1 MWLRLA
7 TLEQLLDSA
16 ITTCPA
22 TLLGSPAAKDALGM
36 VLMLATAAIPM
47 TNRAPVRSVSMFATH
62 LCLWGEAATANGR
75 AGARR
80 RLRRGTSGVV
90 DLTPFKA
97 VIDAALAVQG
107 AAVVSAC
114 VASLVAPRDAHTT
127 AAANARTAQTA
138 VTATRGAIVRVL
150 HAVMAYTMD
159 QVGRCPMYCACVL
172 SPTHHSPP
180 PWYATLTHTHTHCH
194 CVVPAPGQGV
204 VWHCT
209 ATPRCRSSR
218 TVLRHLP
225 RSHRHGRRS
234 GAGVFHRCRPRW
246 HRRTV
251 APVCVWLCVCGCVCL
266 AMCVAVCVCVCV
278 CVWLSWATA
287 SAACLCS
294 LVTCPCLCVPCVV
307 VVVAGWDCAVGLHEA
322 TRLSSG

>member
-1 MWLRLA
+1 
-7 TLEQLLDSA
+7 
-16 ITTCPA
+16 
-22 TLLGSPAAKDALGM
+22 M

-251 APVCVWLCVCGCVCL
+251 APVCVWLCVSGCVCL
-266 AMCVAVCVCVCV
+266 AVCVCVYVYV
-278 CVWLSWATA
+278 CGCRGLQHRLRAYAHLSRALA
-287 SAACLCS
+287 SACLAW
-294 LVTCPCLCVPCVV
+294 LWLWLGGT
-307 VVVAGWDCAVGLHEA
+307 A
-322 TRLSSG
+322 R

>member
-1 MWLRLA
+1 MALCGCISFTCVPRWWCASCVWLRLA

-159 QVGRCPMYCACVL
+159 QVGRCPMCCAHHGTPHSHTHTLPLCCACTRARRGLALHCDTTL
-172 SPTHHSPP
+172 SQHAHSSPP
-180 PWYATLTHTHTHCH
+180 PTRI
-194 CVVPAPGQGV
+194 APPRTAKRGWRV
-204 VWHCT
+204 SPMPTSLAPSNCCT
-209 ATPRCRSSR
+209 
-218 TVLRHLP
+218 
-225 RSHRHGRRS
+225 G
-234 GAGVFHRCRPRW
+234 
-246 HRRTV
+246 
-251 APVCVWLCVCGCVCL
+251 VCVAVCVCG
-266 AMCVAVCVCVCV
+266 CVAVCVCV
-278 CVWLSWATA
+278 A
-287 SAACLCS
+287 
-294 LVTCPCLCVPCVV
+294 
-307 VVVAGWDCAVGLHEA
+307 VVAYSIGCVRKLTRHDVPLPLRALRGCGCGWV
-322 TRLSSG
+322 